1 MSDARKPP
9 GGRPPTFD
17 DDFEEEVTS
26 VSKLPVFDQRSNK
39 AAPVRD
45 RANLT
50 LVSGPSAGAIYSLVA
65 DENVI
70 GRGKECTVRIV
81 DAGISRRH
89 ARILRLMPGKYVI
102 EDLGSSNGTFVGGV
116 RVAGQHPLSE
126 GDRVTVAPAIELR
139 FGFADEAEEGALRR
153 LYESSVL
160 DALTGAYNRKH
171 FEERLAAEVA
181 YAKRHA
187 TPLSL
192 LMFDLDHFK
201 NVNDTFG
208 HLGGDHVLRTVG
220 ALVKRT
226 LRVED
231 VFARYGGEE
240 FAIIARG
247 IDVGKAYLF
256 GERIR
261 ITVETAK
268 IEFNR
273 LRVPVTVSLGVASL
287 LCCGEGATAEA
298 LIAKA
303 DERLYLAKGTGRNRT
318 VSASRGR

>member
-9 GGRPPTFD
+9 GGRPPSFD

-26 VSKLPVFDQRSNK
+26 VSKLPALDVRSK
-39 AAPVRD
+39 AAVAVRD

-50 LVSGPSAGAIYSLVA
+50 LVSGASAGAIYSLVT

-70 GRGKECTVRIV
+70 GRGKECSVRIL

-89 ARILRLMPGKYVI
+89 ARILRLLPGKYVI

-126 GDRVTVAPAIELR
+126 GDRVALGSTIELR
-139 FGFADEAEEGALRR
+139 FGFADEAEEGALKR

-171 FEERLAAEVA
+171 FEERLASEVA
-181 YAKRHA
+181 YSKRHA

-192 LMFDLDHFK
+192 LLFDLDHFK
-201 NVNDTFG
+201 NVNDTYG
-208 HLGGDHVLRTVG
+208 HLGGDHVLRSVG
-220 ALVKRT
+220 GLVKRT
-226 LRVED
+226 LRAED
-231 VFARYGGEE
+231 IFARYGGEE

-247 IDVGKAYLF
+247 IDVEKAYLLA
-256 GERIR
+256 ERIR

-268 IEFNR
+268 VEFNR
-273 LRVPVTVSLGVASL
+273 LRIPVTISLGVASL
-287 LCCGEGATAEA
+287 VCAGEGATTET
-298 LIAKA
+298 LVGKA
-303 DERLYLAKGTGRNRT
+303 DERLYVAKGTGRNRT